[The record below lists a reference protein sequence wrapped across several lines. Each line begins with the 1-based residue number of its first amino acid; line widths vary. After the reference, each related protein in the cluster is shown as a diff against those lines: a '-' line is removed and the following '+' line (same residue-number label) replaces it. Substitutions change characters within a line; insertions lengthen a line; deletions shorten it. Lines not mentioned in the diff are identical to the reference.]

1 VVSSGSVVYVAVDI
15 GGTFTDVVAVD
26 PATGRYHTVKVSTT
40 PQRLVDGVRN
50 GTLAALKRVAAD
62 TQDVAR
68 FVHGTT
74 IGTNAV
80 LERKGAVT
88 GVLATDGFEDTL
100 EIGRLKRTRM
110 YDLYI
115 DAETPVFLAPRR
127 RRFGVVERVAADGTV
142 VIPLDEESVR
152 QAVRNLHDQGV
163 TAIAVCLLFSFRNP
177 THEETVRRLI
187 YEVDPSMSVSLSSE
201 VDPMFREYER
211 TVVTA
216 FDAYVRPVIQTY
228 VDELTGELRRIGIE
242 APLQIMQSRGGI
254 TSAELVGRR
263 PVSVLLSGPAA
274 GVIGAR
280 HAGALSGFHDVI
292 SIDVGGTS
300 ADVSLVESGRPLVS
314 DEGMIDTYPLRV
326 PMVDV
331 TTVGAGGGSIA
342 WIDSGGS
349 FRVGPESAGAAPGP
363 VCYGRGGTQ
372 PTVTDASLVLG
383 YLNPA
388 SFAGGSIALD
398 VDAARASLESFGSRL
413 TMSGIEAAEGV
424 HRVINSRMSDA
435 IRLVSLKRGFDP
447 RDFALVL
454 LGGAG
459 PVHGGRLAAELGIR
473 TMVVP
478 AVPGVL
484 SALGL
489 LVAAVEHDA
498 VETYAVRAD
507 RTTLADVARAFTRLE
522 ARVAALMAADNVPA
536 GEAVTSHS
544 VDGRYAGQAYSLEIP
559 VSDFTDDG
567 ALERFSIAFHD
578 AHQRIYGHAN
588 RTGSVELLNLRVVQ
602 GWELPSVSLRPS
614 AVAYVS
620 TEATSRSGYF
630 GECGGYVDVPVARRE
645 TLSPGMTLTGPAFVD
660 QDDTTVVI
668 YPAQRGVVDQVGNI
682 VITVDDPSDKVAT
695 EVTP

>member
-1 VVSSGSVVYVAVDI
+1 MLQLRFPALVSSGNVVYVAVDI

-40 PQRLVDGVRN
+40 PHRLVEGVRA
-50 GTLAALKRVAAD
+50 GTLAALDRVGAKEHE
-62 TQDVAR
+62 VSR

-88 GVLATDGFEDTL
+88 GVLATEGFQDTL

-110 YDLYI
+110 YDLFI
-115 DAETPVFLAPRR
+115 EAETPVFLAPRR
-127 RRFGVVERVAADGTV
+127 RRLGVVERVAADGSV
-142 VIPLDEESVR
+142 VVPLDENSVR
-152 QAVRNLHDQGV
+152 HAVRALHEQGV
-163 TAIAVCLLFSFRNP
+163 TAVAVCLLFSFRNSE
-177 THEETVRRLI
+177 HEEMVRRLI
-187 YEVDPSMSVSLSSE
+187 HEVDPAMSVSLSSE

-228 VDELTGELRRIGIE
+228 VDELTAELRRIGID

-280 HAGALSGFHDVI
+280 HAGELAGIQDVI

-300 ADVSLVESGRPLVS
+300 ADVSLVEAGRPLVS

-342 WIDSGGS
+342 WIDGGGS
-349 FRVGPESAGAAPGP
+349 FRVGPVSAGAAPGP

-372 PTVTDASLVLG
+372 PTVTDASLILG

-398 VDAARASLESFGSRL
+398 EDAAAQCSNRSAAAS
-413 TMSGIEAAEGV
+413 TCTGIEAADGI
-424 HRVINSRMSDA
+424 HRVINSRMADA
-435 IRLVSLKRGFDP
+435 IRLVSLKRGYDP

-459 PVHGGRLAAELGIR
+459 PVHGGRLAAELGIK

-507 RTTLADVARAFTRLE
+507 RTTAEDVARAFTRLD
-522 ARVAALMAADNVPA
+522 ARVATLMAADNVPP
-536 GEAVTSHS
+536 GEARHEPLRRRAIRRAV
-544 VDGRYAGQAYSLEIP
+544 VLARDPGQ
-559 VSDFTDDG
+559 
-567 ALERFSIAFHD
+567 
-578 AHQRIYGHAN
+578 
-588 RTGSVELLNLRVVQ
+588 
-602 GWELPSVSLRPS
+602 
-614 AVAYVS
+614 
-620 TEATSRSGYF
+620 
-630 GECGGYVDVPVARRE
+630 
-645 TLSPGMTLTGPAFVD
+645 
-660 QDDTTVVI
+660 
-668 YPAQRGVVDQVGNI
+668 
-682 VITVDDPSDKVAT
+682 
-695 EVTP
+695 

>member
-1 VVSSGSVVYVAVDI
+1 VVYVAVDI

-26 PATGRYHTVKVSTT
+26 PASGRYHTVKVSTT
-40 PQRLVDGVRN
+40 PHSLVEGVRA
-50 GTLAALKRVAAD
+50 GTIAVLDQVGARAHEVS
-62 TQDVAR
+62 R

-80 LERKGAVT
+80 LERKGAMT
-88 GVLATDGFEDTL
+88 GILATEGFQDTL

-110 YDLYI
+110 YDLFI

-127 RRFGVVERVAADGTV
+127 RRRGVTERVAADGTV
-142 VIPLDEESVR
+142 VVPLDAESVR

-163 TAIAVCLLFSFRNP
+163 EAIAVCLLFSFRNP
-177 THEETVRRLI
+177 EHEEAVRQLVREI
-187 YEVDPSMSVSLSSE
+187 DPTISVSISSE

-216 FDAYVRPVIQTY
+216 FDAYVRPVIKGY
-228 VDELTGELRRIGIE
+228 VDELTEELRRIGIG

-280 HAGALSGFHDVI
+280 YAGALSGIQDII

-300 ADVSLVESGRPLVS
+300 ADVSLIEAGMPLVS

-331 TTVGAGGGSIA
+331 TTVGAGGGSIG
-342 WIDSGGS
+342 WIDPGGS
-349 FRVGPESAGAAPGP
+349 FHVGPVSAGADPGP

-372 PTVTDASLVLG
+372 PTVTDASLILG

-398 VDAARASLESFGSRL
+398 VGAARSALEHFGSRL
-413 TMSGIEAAEGV
+413 GMSGIEAAEGI
-424 HRVINSRMSDA
+424 HRVINSRMADA

-459 PVHGGRLAAELGIR
+459 PVHGGRLAAELEIR

-498 VETYAVRAD
+498 VETFAVRAD
-507 RTTLADVARAFTRLE
+507 RTSPADVAAAFQRLE
-522 ARVAALMAADNVPA
+522 VRVAKLMAADNVPD
-536 GEAVTSHS
+536 GEALSAHS
-544 VDGRYAGQAYSLEIP
+544 IDGRYAGQAYSLEIR
-559 VSDFTDDG
+559 VNDFTVPS
-567 ALERFSIAFHD
+567 ALEEFTNAFHD
-578 AHQRIYGHAN
+578 AHHRVYGHAN
-588 RTGSVELLNLRVVQ
+588 RTSPVELLNLRVVQ
-602 GWELPSVSLRPS
+602 TWELPTVSLTPS
-614 AVAYVS
+614 ATPHRS
-620 TEATSRSGYF
+620 TSPASRSAYFAEAGGF
-630 GECGGYVDVPVARRE
+630 GEVPVARRE
-645 TLSPGMTLTGPAFVD
+645 ELVTGTMLAGPTLVD
-660 QDDTTVVI
+660 QDDTTIVI
-668 YPAQRGVVDQVGNI
+668 YPGQQGYVDAAGNI
-682 VITVDDPSDKVAT
+682 LITGVAPT
-695 EVTP
+695 QAGSARERV

>member
-1 VVSSGSVVYVAVDI
+1 MVYVAVDI

-40 PQRLVDGVRN
+40 PHRLVDGVRS
-50 GTLAALKRVAAD
+50 GTLAALDRVGAEPH
-62 TQDVAR
+62 DVAR

-88 GVLATDGFEDTL
+88 GILATEGFQDTL

-110 YDLYI
+110 YDLFI

-127 RRFGVVERVAADGTV
+127 RRLGVVERVAADGAV
-142 VIPLDEESVR
+142 VVPLNEESVR
-152 QAVRNLHDQGV
+152 RAVRELHNQGV
-163 TAIAVCLLFSFRNP
+163 TAVAVCLLFSFRNP
-177 THEETVRRLI
+177 AHEEMVRRLI
-187 YEVDPSMSVSLSSE
+187 REVDPAMSVSLSSE

-228 VDELTGELRRIGIE
+228 VDELTTELRRIGIQS
-242 APLQIMQSRGGI
+242 PLQIMQSRGGI
-254 TSAELVGRR
+254 TSADLVGRR

-280 HAGALSGFHDVI
+280 HAGALSGIQDVI

-300 ADVSLVESGRPLVS
+300 ADVSLVEAGRPLVS

-342 WIDSGGS
+342 WIDAGGS

-363 VCYGRGGTQ
+363 VCYGRGGTK
-372 PTVTDASLVLG
+372 PTVTDASLILG

-398 VDAARASLESFGSRL
+398 VDAARVALESFGTRL
-413 TMSGIEAAEGV
+413 HMSGIEAADGV
-424 HRVINSRMSDA
+424 HRVINSRMADA

-459 PVHGGRLAAELGIR
+459 PVHGGRLAAELGIK

-507 RTTLADVARAFTRLE
+507 RTTPADVAAAFTRLE
-522 ARVAALMAADNVPA
+522 ARVAELMAADNVPA
-536 GEAVTSHS
+536 GEALTSHA
-544 VDGRYAGQAYSLEIP
+544 VDGRYAGQAYSLAIS
-559 VSDFTDDG
+559 VSDFTDVH
-567 ALERFSIAFHD
+567 ALERFTDAFHV
-578 AHQRIYGHAN
+578 AHQRIYGHAD
-588 RTGSVELLNLRVVQ
+588 RAAAVEMLNLRVVQ
-602 GWELPSVSLRPS
+602 MWELPSVSLSPS
-614 AVAYVS
+614 AVAHRS
-620 TEATSRSGYF
+620 QGTATRSAYF
-630 GECGGYVDVPVARRE
+630 AECGGYVDVPVARRE
-645 TLSPGMTLTGPAFVD
+645 TLGPGATLVGPAFVD
-660 QDDTTVVI
+660 QDDTTVVV
-668 YPAQRGVVDQVGNI
+668 YPRHRGVVDRAGNI
-682 VITVDDPSDKVAT
+682 IITVEPGTRTGASVQGA
-695 EVTP
+695 

>member
-1 VVSSGSVVYVAVDI
+1 MVYVAVDI

-40 PQRLVDGVRN
+40 PKHLVEGVRA
-50 GTLAALKRVAAD
+50 GTLAALERVGAGAGE
-62 TQDVAR
+62 VSR

-88 GVLATDGFEDTL
+88 GILSTEGFQDTL

-110 YDLYI
+110 YDLNI
-115 DAETPVFLAPRR
+115 DAETPVFLAPGRR
-127 RRFGVVERVAADGTV
+127 RLGVTERIAADGSIVT
-142 VIPLDEESVR
+142 PLDEESVR
-152 QAVRNLHDQGV
+152 RAVREFHDQGV
-163 TAIAVCLLFSFRNP
+163 TAIAVCLLFGFRNP
-177 THEETVRRLI
+177 EHEERVRRLI
-187 YEVDPSMSVSLSSE
+187 NEVAPEMSVSLSSE

-216 FDAYVRPVIQTY
+216 FDAYVRPVIQGY
-228 VDELTGELRRIGIE
+228 VDELTAELRLIGID

-280 HAGALSGFHDVI
+280 YAAALSGIQDVI

-300 ADVSLVESGRPLVS
+300 ADVSLVAAGKPLVS

-331 TTVGAGGGSIA
+331 TAVGAGGGSIA
-342 WIDSGGS
+342 WIDAGGS
-349 FRVGPESAGAAPGP
+349 FRVGPVSAGADPGP

-372 PTVTDASLVLG
+372 PTVTDASLILG

-388 SFAGGSIALD
+388 SFAGGSIALN
-398 VDAARASLESFGSRL
+398 VDAARAALEGFGRRL
-413 TMSGIEAAEGV
+413 GMSGTEAAEGI
-424 HRVINSRMSDA
+424 HRVINSRMADA

-447 RDFALVL
+447 RDFALLV

-459 PVHGGRLAAELGIR
+459 PLHGGRLAAELGIR
-473 TMVVP
+473 KIVVP

-498 VETYAVRAD
+498 VETFAERAD
-507 RTTLADVARAFTRLE
+507 RTHPTDVAAAFQRL
-522 ARVAALMAADNVPA
+522 AVRVARLMAADDVPH
-536 GEAVTSHS
+536 GEAVTSYS
-544 VDGRYAGQAYSLEIP
+544 VDGRYAGQAYALEIP
-559 VSDFTDDG
+559 VSDFTDG
-567 ALERFSIAFHD
+567 GSLEAFSDAFHK
-578 AHQRIYGHAN
+578 AHQRVYGHAN
-588 RTGSVELLNLRVVQ
+588 RSSPVELLNLRVVQ
-602 GWELPSVSLRPS
+602 TWELPSVPLRPS
-614 AVAYVS
+614 AAHGS
-620 TEATSRSGYF
+620 RGAASRSAYF
-630 GECGGYVDVPVARRE
+630 AEAGGYVDVPVSRRE
-645 TLSPGMTLTGPAFVD
+645 GLAPGTTLEGPALVD
-660 QDDTTVVI
+660 QDDTTIVI
-668 YPAQRGVVDQVGNI
+668 YPGHEGFVDAAGNI
-682 VITVDDPSDKVAT
+682 LITADIAPASAT
-695 EVTP
+695 TEQETA

>member
-1 VVSSGSVVYVAVDI
+1 MVYIAVDI

-26 PATGRYHTVKVSTT
+26 PASGRYHTIKVSTT
-40 PQRLVDGVRN
+40 PHHLVEGVRA
-50 GTLAALKRVAAD
+50 GTVAALERVGAEAAE
-62 TQDVAR
+62 VSR

-88 GVLATDGFEDTL
+88 GILSTEGFQDTL

-110 YDLYI
+110 YDLNI

-127 RRFGVVERVAADGTV
+127 RRLGVTERIAADGSV
-142 VIPLDEESVR
+142 VTPLDEASVLR
-152 QAVRNLHDQGV
+152 AVLEFRDQGV
-163 TAIAVCLLFSFRNP
+163 TAIAVCLLFGFRNP
-177 THEETVRRLI
+177 EHEERVRRLI
-187 YEVDPSMSVSLSSE
+187 NEVAPEMSVSLSSE

-216 FDAYVRPVIQTY
+216 FDAYVRPVIQGY
-228 VDELTGELRRIGIE
+228 VDELTAELRRIGID

-280 HAGALSGFHDVI
+280 YAGALSGIQDVI

-300 ADVSLVESGRPLVS
+300 ADVSLVAAGKPLVS

-331 TTVGAGGGSIA
+331 TAVGAGGGSIA
-342 WIDSGGS
+342 WIDPGGS
-349 FRVGPESAGAAPGP
+349 FRVGPVSAGADPGP

-372 PTVTDASLVLG
+372 PTVTDASLILG
-383 YLNPA
+383 YLNPV
-388 SFAGGSIALD
+388 SFAGGTIALN
-398 VDAARASLESFGSRL
+398 VDAARAALEDFGGQL
-413 TMSGIEAAEGV
+413 GMSGTEAAEGI
-424 HRVINSRMSDA
+424 HRVINSRMADE

-447 RDFALVL
+447 RDFALVA

-473 TMVVP
+473 TIVVP

-498 VETYAVRAD
+498 VETFALRAD
-507 RTTLADVARAFTRLE
+507 RTQPAE
-522 ARVAALMAADNVPA
+522 VAAAFRRLSAQVAELMAADDVPQ
-536 GEAVTSHS
+536 GEAVTSYS
-544 VDGRYAGQAYSLEIP
+544 VDGRYVGQAYSLEIP
-559 VSDFTDDG
+559 VSDFSDG
-567 ALERFSIAFHD
+567 SSLQAFTNAFHE

-588 RTGSVELLNLRVVQ
+588 RSSPVELLNLRVVQ
-602 GWELPSVSLRPS
+602 TWELPSVALSPS
-614 AVAYVS
+614 AAQAPKS
-620 TEATSRSGYF
+620 AASRSAYF
-630 GECGGYVDVPVARRE
+630 AEAGGFVDVPVARRE
-645 TLSPGMTLTGPAFVD
+645 GLVAGTVLDGPALVD

-668 YPAQRGVVDQVGNI
+668 YPGHQGLVDAAGNI
-682 VITVDDPSDKVAT
+682 LITAAAAPAASAAERET
-695 EVTP
+695 A

>member
-1 VVSSGSVVYVAVDI
+1 VQSGSVFYVAVDI

-40 PQRLVDGVRN
+40 PHNLVEGVHA
-50 GTLAALKRVAAD
+50 GTVAALERAGAAAD
-62 TQDVAR
+62 EVSR

-88 GVLATDGFEDTL
+88 GVLATEGFQDTL

-110 YDLYI
+110 YDLFI

-127 RRFGVVERVAADGTV
+127 RRLGVSERVAADGSV
-142 VIPLDEESVR
+142 VVPLDEESVR
-152 QAVRNLHDQGV
+152 RAVRELHDQGV
-163 TAIAVCLLFSFRNP
+163 AAIAVCLLFSFRNP
-177 THEETVRRLI
+177 EHEETVRRLI
-187 YEVDPSMSVSLSSE
+187 HEVDPAMSVSLSSE

-216 FDAYVRPVIQTY
+216 FDAYVRPVIEGY
-228 VDELTGELRRIGIE
+228 VDELTAELRRIGIG

-254 TSAELVGRR
+254 TSAKLVGRR

-280 HAGALSGFHDVI
+280 YAGALSGIQDVI

-300 ADVSLVESGRPLVS
+300 ADVSLVQAGRPLVS
-314 DEGMIDTYPLRV
+314 DEGTIDTYPLRV

-331 TTVGAGGGSIA
+331 TTVGAGGGSIG
-342 WIDSGGS
+342 WIDPGGS
-349 FRVGPESAGAAPGP
+349 FRVGPVSAGADPGP
-363 VCYGRGGTQ
+363 VCYGRGGTE
-372 PTVTDASLVLG
+372 PTVTDASLILG

-398 VDAARASLESFGSRL
+398 VDAARSALERFGRRL
-413 TMSGIEAAEGV
+413 GMSGIEAAEGI
-424 HRVINSRMSDA
+424 HRVINSRMADA

-459 PVHGGRLAAELGIR
+459 PVHGGRLAAELDIG

-498 VETYAVRAD
+498 VETFGVRAD
-507 RTTLADVARAFTRLE
+507 RTPPQDVAAAFLRLE
-522 ARVAALMAADNVPA
+522 ERVAQLMAADNVPD
-536 GEAVTSHS
+536 GEAVTSHA
-544 VDGRYAGQAYSLEIP
+544 VDGRYVGQAYSLEIR
-559 VSDFTDDG
+559 VNDFTEPG
-567 ALERFSIAFHD
+567 ALEAFTNAFHD
-578 AHQRIYGHAN
+578 AHDRVYGHAN
-588 RTGSVELLNLRVVQ
+588 RLAPVELLNLRVVQ
-602 GWELPSVSLRPS
+602 TWELPTVSLTAS
-614 AVAYVS
+614 AS
-620 TEATSRSGYF
+620 SRTMTSSDSRSAYF
-630 GECGGYVDVPVARRE
+630 AEAGGFVEVPVARRE
-645 TLSPGMTLTGPAFVD
+645 ALVTGTTLAGPSLVD
-660 QDDTTVVI
+660 QDDTTIVI
-668 YPAQRGVVDQVGNI
+668 YPGQQGCVDAAGNI
-682 VITVDDPSDKVAT
+682 LITAGGQKQAT
-695 EVTP
+695 TEGERV